1 MKIEADLFA
10 TMMKQQTKFI
20 LRLFFLLFPLL
31 ISLPLEARVVTLQ
44 NGDQLSGEVVSETE
58 REITLHHT
66 VLGVLTI
73 PKNQLRTKPPAPKT
87 SKPPEITAKST
98 RMAPKLLGLFSSG
111 FLEGWTRRVAV
122 GIKGEDG
129 NDVSLDISFGLD
141 ASYRDEA
148 DRLVLSSAYYYET
161 EDREKDTSKGH
172 INFVR
177 DWLLPKSEWFYYY
190 YFRYEYDS
198 FKSWKHRV
206 SLSGGPGYD
215 FYRGANL
222 EFSGRL
228 GLGASRTWGTENEF
242 DPEGQIGLEW
252 TWKPP
257 ALKNHSLSS
266 QFIIYPIL
274 NDLGEYRT
282 WIQSKWKIDF
292 DFFRG
297 MGIELGFEHEYES
310 ESDKSIEGERYYDL
324 ICYGRFGLDF

>member
-1 MKIEADLFA
+1 MIKWR
-10 TMMKQQTKFI
+10 TKLI

-31 ISLPLEARVVTLQ
+31 ISLPAEATVVTLQ
-44 NGDQLSGEVVSETE
+44 NGDQLSGAVVSETE
-58 REITLHHT
+58 REITLHHN
-66 VLGVLTI
+66 VLGVLKI
-73 PKNQLRTKPPAPKT
+73 PRNQLRSKPPAPPET
-87 SKPPEITAKST
+87 SKPPEVIAKPT
-98 RMAPKLLGLFSSG
+98 KMAPKLPGLFGSG
-111 FLEGWTRRVAV
+111 FLEGWARRLAV

-129 NDVSLDISFGLD
+129 NDVSMELSFGLD
-141 ASYRDEA
+141 ASYRDEN

-177 DWLLPKSEWFYYY
+177 DWLLPNSEWFYYS

-198 FKSWKHRV
+198 FKSWKQRV

-215 FYRGANL
+215 FYRDENL
-222 EFSGRL
+222 ELSSRF

-257 ALKNHSLSS
+257 ALENHSLSS
-266 QFIIYPIL
+266 QFIIYPVL
-274 NDLGEYRT
+274 NDIGEYRT
-282 WIQSKWKIDF
+282 WIQGKWKIDF

-310 ESDKSIEGERYYDL
+310 ESDKSIEGEKYYDL
-324 ICYGRFGLDF
+324 IYYGRFGLDF

>member
-1 MKIEADLFA
+1 MLKWR
-10 TMMKQQTKFI
+10 TKFLQVLFI
-20 LRLFFLLFPLL
+20 LLPLL
-31 ISLPLEARVVTLQ
+31 AMSLPVEAITITLQ
-44 NGDQLSGEVVSETE
+44 NSDQLSGEIVSETE
-58 REITLHHT
+58 REITLHHS
-66 VLGVLTI
+66 VLGNLTI
-73 PKNQLRTKPPAPKT
+73 PKSQLQSQPEPPKT
-87 SKPPEITAKST
+87 AKPPEITAKST
-98 RMAPKLLGLFSSG
+98 KIAPKLHGLFGSG
-111 FLEGWTRRVAV
+111 FLEGWTRRLAL
-122 GIKGEDG
+122 GIIGEDG
-129 NDVSLDISFGLD
+129 NDVSMDLSFGLD
-141 ASYRDEA
+141 ASYRDEH

-177 DWLLPKSEWFYYY
+177 DWLLPESEWFYYS

-215 FYRGANL
+215 LYRQENL

-242 DPEGQIGLEW
+242 DPEGQIGLEL

-266 QFIIYPIL
+266 QFIIYPVL
-274 NDLGEYRT
+274 DDFGEYRT
-282 WIQSKWKIDF
+282 WIQGKWKIDL
-292 DFFRG
+292 DLFRG
-297 MGIELGFEHEYES
+297 LGIELGFEHEYES

-324 ICYGRFGLDF
+324 IYYGRFGLDF